1 MAEAISHDA
10 RWQEYP
16 GEDWSDALV
25 QSMKLGGIDHLFFV
39 SGSEI
44 AFWQESIAKANERG
58 WPAPKLITVT
68 HEAVALNAALGSAMV
83 RNQPAATAVHV
94 DVGTLNYGGAIHT
107 AWRGNYPVLIT
118 AGTGPRAYP
127 GSMAGA
133 RNSPVQWVQ
142 EPRDQGGIVRQYTK
156 VDHRLEH
163 QDNPG
168 LLISRLLQI
177 SMSEPKGPAYLT
189 VPRETAML
197 KLPGKS
203 YFPTRDE
210 LGVARPAW
218 PDPADAKRAAQW
230 LIDAR
235 NPCIYSAAAGRNPE
249 AVAAIVRLAELLAL
263 PLVDADRLD
272 RLNFPT
278 THALYGTGP
287 EVKDADVS
295 LMLEAL
301 VPYISPN
308 AAPKPG
314 SKTIWV
320 DADPVMSNYKT
331 MEFQADLWLPVSVAA
346 AAQAIHDAATG
357 AVVEER
363 HEPHRRAAR
372 AFGGAQ
378 ARNDRAGRTAGPGSG
393 KAQADASALGRLS
406 TGEDSRTRHDSY
418 SMTRSAT
425 PDLSATIMDGRKR
438 ELISPAAVRR
448 AAGAAARRLAPNW
461 RRPIATSCSPPAT
474 AISCSARRCR
484 RCGRRRTTRRRFWPW
499 SSSTGRIRPAQTGSS
514 ALIPTAWR
522 CARKITK
529 AVFSIRRR
537 ISPSSPRRPTV
548 LAPPCSEPEQVG
560 PALKLALDQVRKGT
574 PALVAAYLPTLGR
587 GDELCAAQ

>member
-1 MAEAISHDA
+1 
-10 RWQEYP
+10 
-16 GEDWSDALV
+16 
-25 QSMKLGGIDHLFFV
+25 
-39 SGSEI
+39 
-44 AFWQESIAKANERG
+44 
-58 WPAPKLITVT
+58 
-68 HEAVALNAALGSAMV
+68 
-83 RNQPAATAVHV
+83 
-94 DVGTLNYGGAIHT
+94 
-107 AWRGNYPVLIT
+107 
-118 AGTGPRAYP
+118 
-127 GSMAGA
+127 
-133 RNSPVQWVQ
+133 
-142 EPRDQGGIVRQYTK
+142 
-156 VDHRLEH
+156 
-163 QDNPG
+163 
-168 LLISRLLQI
+168 
-177 SMSEPKGPAYLT
+177 
-189 VPRETAML
+189 ML

-249 AVAAIVRLAELLAL
+249 AVGAIVQLAELLAL

-346 AAQAIHDAATG
+346 AAQRDSRCGHR

-363 HEPHRRAAR
+363 YEPHRRAAR

-378 ARNDRAGRTAGPGSG
+378 ARNDQRRASGWARRRESASPCIRAGSLISWEKFSNP
-393 KAQADASALGRLS
+393 
-406 TGEDSRTRHDSY
+406 TRFF
-418 SMTRSAT
+418 SMTRSAIPVCLRPSWT
-425 PDLSATIMDGRKR
+425 LASGNLFRQRRFFGRLGQR
-438 ELISPAAVRR
+438 RGVWRQIGGAESRCRARYWRRLFHVRH
-448 AAGAAARRLAPNW
+448 ADAGAVV
-461 RRPIATSCSPPAT
+461 
-474 AISCSARRCR
+474 
-484 RCGRRRTTRRRFWPW
+484 G
-499 SSSTGRIRPAQTGSS
+499 G
-514 ALIPTAWR
+514 AL
-522 CARKITK
+522 
-529 AVFSIRRR
+529 
-537 ISPSSPRRPTV
+537 
-548 LAPPCSEPEQVG
+548 
-560 PALKLALDQVRKGT
+560 
-574 PALVAAYLPTLGR
+574 
-587 GDELCAAQ
+587 